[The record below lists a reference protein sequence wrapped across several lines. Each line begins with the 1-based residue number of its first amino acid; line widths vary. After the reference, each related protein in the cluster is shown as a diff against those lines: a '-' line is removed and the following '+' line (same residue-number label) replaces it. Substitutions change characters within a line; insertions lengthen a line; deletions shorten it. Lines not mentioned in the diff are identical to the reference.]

1 MELKSFKK
9 KIDFIRLV
17 MNSEDVYQLKTV
29 DGKMINFFDIID
41 EDQITEGVRTDAND
55 GEYIF
60 IDKTI
65 VVEDGKVKEVKKIE
79 VEEPKVEEEVKEE
92 VVETVPEDKTEVP
105 SDVVEEI
112 EKTEVIE
119 EVKEVEAPVEEQK
132 EEPKPSIDELMEK
145 VYEAIGDL
153 TRRIDAI
160 EERISSIEMT
170 SEQIEGKVKNLA
182 KFSSAI
188 QIKPS
193 EVIEE
198 KNESRFSFARK

>member
-41 EDQITEGVRTDAND
+41 DDQIVPGVRTDAND

-65 VVEDGKVKEVKKIE
+65 IIEDGKVKEVKKIE
-79 VEEPKVEEEVKEE
+79 VEEPKVEEEVKEVE
-92 VVETVPEDKTEVP
+92 VESVPEDKTEVH
-105 SDVVEEI
+105 SDAVEEI

-119 EVKEVEAPVEEQK
+119 EVKEI
-132 EEPKPSIDELMEK
+132 EEPTEK
-145 VYEAIGDL
+145 VYEAIGEL
-153 TRRIDAI
+153 SKRIDAI

-188 QIKPS
+188 QIKPA
-193 EVIEE
+193 EVIEQ

>member
-60 IDKTI
+60 VDKTI
-65 VVEDGKVKEVKKIE
+65 VIEDGKVKEVKKIE
-79 VEEPKVEEEVKEE
+79 VEEPKVEEEVKEVE
-92 VVETVPEDKTEVP
+92 VESVPEDKNEVS
-105 SDVVEEI
+105 SDAVEEV
-112 EKTEVIE
+112 EKT
-119 EVKEVEAPVEEQK
+119 EVKEVEVPVEEPK

-145 VYEAIGDL
+145 VYEAIGEL
-153 TRRIDAI
+153 SKRIDAI

-188 QIKPS
+188 QIKPA

>member
-60 IDKTI
+60 VDKTI
-65 VVEDGKVKEVKKIE
+65 VIEDGKVKEVKKIE
-79 VEEPKVEEEVKEE
+79 VEEPKVEKDKEVE
-92 VVETVPEDKTEVP
+92 VESVPEDKTEVP
-105 SDVVEEI
+105 SDAVEEI

-119 EVKEVEAPVEEQK
+119 EVKEVEVPV

>member
-60 IDKTI
+60 VDKTI
-65 VVEDGKVKEVKKIE
+65 VIEDGKVKEVKKIE
-79 VEEPKVEEEVKEE
+79 VEEPKVEEEVKEVE
-92 VVETVPEDKTEVP
+92 VESVPEDKNEVP
-105 SDVVEEI
+105 SDAVEEI

-119 EVKEVEAPVEEQK
+119 EVKEVEVPVEEPK
-132 EEPKPSIDELMEK
+132 EPKPSIDELMEK
-145 VYEAIGDL
+145 VYEAIGEL
-153 TRRIDAI
+153 SRRIDTI

-188 QIKPS
+188 QIKPA
-193 EVIEE
+193 EVIDV